1 MAEKKKAAPPKPVVR
16 IVDPAER
23 EKVLK
28 TAMAQLE
35 KKFGEGTVM
44 FMARTAA
51 WISRA
56 FPPVRS
62 CSTWRLA

>member
-28 TAMAQLE
+28 TLS
-35 KKFGEGTVM
+35 F
-44 FMARTAA
+44 R
-51 WISRA
+51 I
-56 FPPVRS
+56 
-62 CSTWRLA
+62 